1 MDLIQTLEST
11 YKKEIKELNK
21 QLYTQFQ
28 KNKELQDKITYLEDK
43 LSSLEDLLEQYVKD
57 KLNA

>member
-28 KNKELQDKITYLEDK
+28 KNKELQDKVIYLEDK

>member
-1 MDLIQTLEST
+1 MDLIQTLETT

-28 KNKELQDKITYLEDK
+28 KNKELQDKVIYLEDK

>member
-28 KNKELQDKITYLEDK
+28 KNKELQDKITYLE
-43 LSSLEDLLEQYVKD
+43 EP
-57 KLNA
+57 